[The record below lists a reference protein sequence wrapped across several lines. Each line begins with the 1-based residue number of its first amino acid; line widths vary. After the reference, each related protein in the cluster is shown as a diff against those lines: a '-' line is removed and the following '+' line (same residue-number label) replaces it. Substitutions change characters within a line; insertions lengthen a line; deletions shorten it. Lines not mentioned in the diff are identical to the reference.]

1 MRRRKLGVKRLR
13 EIAAGYSAIHDVETV
28 PMAEEVLELRDE
40 IKKLKA
46 DRDEWKRRAA
56 KHGCNVEKGDPDCG

>member
-13 EIAAGYSAIHDVETV
+13 EIAGGYSATHDVETV

-40 IKKLKA
+40 VKKLKA

-56 KHGCNVEKGDPDCG
+56 AHGCDTEKGDPDCG